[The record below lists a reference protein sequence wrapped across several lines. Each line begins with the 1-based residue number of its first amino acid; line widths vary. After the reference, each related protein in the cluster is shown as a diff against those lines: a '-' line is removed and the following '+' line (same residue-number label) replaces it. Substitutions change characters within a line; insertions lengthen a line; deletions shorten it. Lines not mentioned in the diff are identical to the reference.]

1 MQTLFIQVKCE
12 LGKSY
17 DVAAAAVE
25 TVDEVS
31 EVHSTSGHYDLMLT
45 CYLEDDVDIG
55 HFVNKKIHALPGI
68 KDTYT
73 IIGLKA
79 FS

>member
-1 MQTLFIQVKCE
+1 
-12 LGKSY
+12 
-17 DVAAAAVE
+17 
-25 TVDEVS
+25 
-31 EVHSTSGHYDLMLT
+31 MLT
-45 CYLEDDVDIG
+45 CYLENDVDIG